1 MYCARTPGSA
11 ASIQPL
17 PTSKRTQSRF
27 CRGARFGIV
36 SSIALQFSWTGIP
49 AHRFFSERRLEVFL
63 SNGLIVRSSDIHAA
77 GCYTTRLIRKGRRVC
92 EYDGPRMPKKV
103 ADLRYADRVVTYLF
117 GYGEDNMVI
126 DGFGA
131 AMFMNHCC
139 EPNCETREANERIFV
154 VALRDIAA
162 GEELVYE
169 YNLWDSDDVTQDC
182 FCGTPSCRGT
192 MFSPAEVDRRAK
204 LAKRKTKLSM

>member
-1 MYCARTPGSA
+1 MR
-11 ASIQPL
+11 L
-17 PTSKRTQSRF
+17 SKE
-27 CRGARFGIV
+27 V
-36 SSIALQFSWTGIP
+36 S
-49 AHRFFSERRLEVFL
+49 L
-63 SNGLIVRSSDIHAA
+63 SNGLIVRSSAIHAA
-77 GCYTTRLIRKGRRVC
+77 GCYTTRSIRKGRRVC

-139 EPNCETREANERIFV
+139 EPNCETLEEDDRIFV
-154 VALRDIAA
+154 VALRNIAA

-169 YNLWDSDDVTQDC
+169 YNLWDSDDATQDC

-192 MFSPAEVDRRAK
+192 MFAPAEVERRAR
-204 LAKRKTKLSM
+204 LAKRKK